1 MRTRNALLQTIT
13 GLALLASLATWAQ
26 NPPRPKSQP
35 ELDALRA
42 IDSAP
47 SLETRLRKIDDFLA
61 AYADSDYKLILLDQ
75 AVAMA
80 ADKNN
85 YPLAMAWGQ
94 RDLDAN
100 PHSYV
105 AMQALAMVT
114 ANNTR
119 EFDLDKEQK
128 LSQAEKWANTA
139 LEELKTAQRPP
150 QFPEDR
156 WPLAQKYYQ
165 AQCHLAL
172 GTIAVDRKKYAAAA
186 AEFQTA
192 FDITPEPAYLIRL
205 GEAQLKGGKYDAAIA
220 TYDKVLATA
229 NLNPV
234 IKGVAEREKAD
245 AVRRKGG
252 PATAAPAQPAQAQP
266 ASAQPA
272 PAQPAPSGDKP
283 AASGEPAK

>member
-1 MRTRNALLQTIT
+1 MRTRNALLQAIAI
-13 GLALLASLATWAQ
+13 LALLASLATWAQ
-26 NPPRPKSQP
+26 NPPRPKSQA
-35 ELDALRA
+35 ELDALKA

-47 SLETRLRKIDDFLA
+47 PSLDVRLKKIDDFLA

-75 AVAMA
+75 AVGMA

-85 YPLAMAWGQ
+85 YALAMAWGQ

-105 AMQALAMVT
+105 AMEAMAQVT
-114 ANNTR
+114 ANTTR
-119 EFDLDKEQK
+119 EFDLDKDQK
-128 LSQAEKWANTA
+128 LNQAEKWANGA

-156 WPLAQKYYQ
+156 WPMVQKFYE

-172 GTIAVDRKKYAAAA
+172 GMIAVDRKKFDDAAT
-186 AEFQTA
+186 EFQTA

-205 GEAQLKGGKYDAAIA
+205 GEAQVKGAKYDAAIA
-220 TYDKVLATA
+220 TYDKILAMA

-234 IKGVAEREKAD
+234 IKGVADREKAD

-252 PATAAPAQPAQAQP
+252 PAPATPA
-266 ASAQPA
+266 A
-272 PAQPAPSGDKP
+272 PAQPAPSSEKP
-283 AASGEPAK
+283 AATVEPAK

>member
-1 MRTRNALLQTIT
+1 
-13 GLALLASLATWAQ
+13 LLASLAAWAQ
-26 NPPRPKSQP
+26 NPPRPKSQA
-35 ELDALRA
+35 ELDALKA
-42 IDSAP
+42 IDAAP
-47 SLETRLRKIDDFLA
+47 SLETRLKKIDDFLA

-100 PHSYV
+100 PHSFV
-105 AMQALAMVT
+105 AMEALARVT
-114 ANNTR
+114 AANTR
-119 EFDLDKEQK
+119 EFDLDKDQK
-128 LSQAEKWANTA
+128 LNQAEKWANSA

-150 QFPEDR
+150 LVPEDR
-156 WPLAQKYYQ
+156 WPAGQKYYQ

-172 GTIAVDRKKYAAAA
+172 GTIAIVRKKYDVAS

-205 GEAQLKGGKYDAAIA
+205 GEAQIKAGNYDAAIA
-220 TYDKVLATA
+220 TYDKVLATP
-229 NLNPV
+229 NLHPV
-234 IKGVAEREKAD
+234 IKGVADREKAD

-252 PATAAPAQPAQAQP
+252 LAPAAPAAQAQP
-266 ASAQPA
+266 A
-272 PAQPAPSGDKP
+272 PAPSAPSGEKP
-283 AASGEPAK
+283 AATAEPAK